1 MYRRARHG
9 RKCWCPNA
17 AAQVP
22 LRRTRRGK
30 TNRPLH
36 SKDRPLL
43 RSSRAATATGDMRR
57 EIRVSRI

>member
-1 MYRRARHG
+1 MDASAG
-9 RKCWCPNA
+9 
-17 AAQVP
+17 AQVS

-43 RSSRAATATGDMRR
+43 RSSTAATATGDMRR